1 MGSIGPA
8 VFNGGLTTFLALMLL
23 GASTSHTFFTFFKVF
38 VLTVFFGLFHGLLLL
53 PVLLSLAG
61 PAGEENDDADAASS
75 DNNDVTA
82 AGDDNRA
89 FQSEEAIKPG
99 NLDPSW

>member
-1 MGSIGPA
+1 M
-8 VFNGGLTTFLALMLL
+8 
-23 GASTSHTFFTFFKVF
+23 
-38 VLTVFFGLFHGLLLL
+38 LTVVFGLFHGLLLL

-75 DNNDVTA
+75 DNNDVTT

-89 FQSEEAIKPG
+89 FQSEVRTGQDRTGIVKLNISPTGSHQA
-99 NLDPSW
+99 W